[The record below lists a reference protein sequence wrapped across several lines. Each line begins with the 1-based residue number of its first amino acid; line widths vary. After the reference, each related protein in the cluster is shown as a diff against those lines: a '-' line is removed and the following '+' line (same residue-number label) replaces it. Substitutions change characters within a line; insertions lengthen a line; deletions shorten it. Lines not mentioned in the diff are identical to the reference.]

1 MRLRP
6 AIEGSHNRA
15 VGITRP
21 AVLPSDVSVPAPGA
35 RMIGVRLAGATS
47 GPLVIYM
54 HGAPSSR
61 LDVDFL
67 HERSL
72 RRGVRVAGMDRPGFG
87 LSTPMP
93 FTFQS
98 VAGDA
103 GIVADALGV
112 ARFAVFGQSSGV
124 PYALATA
131 VFLPDRVT
139 AVATGGGMMP
149 FFPGSAGFASLSEG
163 EQRGVTLAGVDDA
176 EAQRLLAEAD
186 LPTVQQLTLTD
197 EEIEAAWV
205 PHLSPADQRVFA
217 AGFGR
222 LIGPTMREALHQ
234 GQIGWA
240 RDNLVR
246 MPRWDL
252 DLHAVGVPATIWIG
266 DEDASNVEGARWL
279 GSEVPGAALRE
290 LPDHGHFIGLELW
303 DEVLDSLGV

>member
-1 MRLRP
+1 MSTSSTSDRCG
-6 AIEGSHNRA
+6 EESGSQA
-15 VGITRP
+15 
-21 AVLPSDVSVPAPGA
+21 
-35 RMIGVRLAGATS
+35 
-47 GPLVIYM
+47 
-54 HGAPSSR
+54 
-61 LDVDFL
+61 
-67 HERSL
+67 
-72 RRGVRVAGMDRPGFG
+72 
-87 LSTPMP
+87 
-93 FTFQS
+93 
-98 VAGDA
+98 
-103 GIVADALGV
+103 
-112 ARFAVFGQSSGV
+112 
-124 PYALATA
+124 
-131 VFLPDRVT
+131 
-139 AVATGGGMMP
+139 
-149 FFPGSAGFASLSEG
+149 GSAGFASLSEG